1 MTRPQPPGPP
11 GRPPQHQSPPPT
23 PIEKID
29 SATRAPAPLE
39 QASAE
44 QQQREIAAFAAGNP
58 GLPFQPPGDV
68 PGAVADPN
76 FPSPAPNYNIYA
88 FSILLK
94 SDIVNAYT
102 GGPCNHLGSN
112 VRVSAPNKQAAYNA
126 VVAQYGANLVSLR
139 GPCCVYV
146 GADATLSAAAG
157 G

>member
-1 MTRPQPPGPP
+1 MTTTKPPQ
-11 GRPPQHQSPPPT
+11 QHQSHPQQKIPPV
-23 PIEKID
+23 EKID

-39 QASAE
+39 QAAAE
-44 QQQREIAAFAAGNP
+44 QQQRDIAALAAGNP
-58 GLPFQPPGDV
+58 ALPFQPPGDV

-76 FPSPAPNYNIYA
+76 FPAPAPNYNIYA

-94 SDIVNAYT
+94 SDLVNPYT